1 MAIKF
6 GRPIEMRD
14 TPPRQSPLATLAAP
28 ALDLA
33 VRPRRNR
40 KAEWAR
46 RLVRENVLTT
56 DDLIW
61 PLFVIDGHN
70 KRTAVASMPG
80 VDRVSVDQAVRDAE
94 RAVKL
99 NIPCI
104 ALFPYTEP
112 SLRDEHGSE
121 ALNPDNLVCQSVRA
135 IKKEF
140 PGLGVL
146 CDVALDPFTSHGHDG
161 LIADDRILNDETVAV
176 LVRQALV
183 QAEAGCDII
192 APSDMMDGRVGAIRQ
207 ALDASGFLDVQIMAY
222 AAKYASAFYG
232 PFRDAIGSA
241 KTLTGDKRTYQMD
254 GANSDEALREV
265 ELDIAEG
272 ADMVMVKPGMPYL
285 DIVRRVKDTFAMPT
299 FVYQVSGEYAM
310 IAAAAGNGWIDGE
323 RAMMESLVAFK
334 RAGADGIL
342 SYFATEGGGEVEEGI
357 IATTAVSAGLRLH
370 VGTRFLGKRQPFAL
384 AARPNR
390 YPFALGAA
398 GAGRKARS
406 FALLH
411 KGVDTHLRQL
421 EQQPAFGQ

>member
-14 TPPRQSPLATLAAP
+14 APPRNPPGATLAAS

-61 PLFVIDGHN
+61 PLFVVEGN
-70 KRTAVASMPG
+70 NTRTAVASMPG
-80 VDRVSVDQAVRDAE
+80 VDRLSVDQAVRDAE
-94 RAVKL
+94 RAMKL

-112 SLRDEHGSE
+112 SLRDEQGSE
-121 ALNPDNLVCQSVRA
+121 ALNPDNLVCRSVRA

-161 LIADDRILNDETVAV
+161 LIDEGRILNDETVAV

-192 APSDMMDGRVGAIRQ
+192 APSDMMDGRVGAIR
-207 ALDASGFLDVQIMAY
+207 ATLDASGFLDVQIMAY

-254 GANSDEALREV
+254 NANSDEALREV

-310 IAAAAGNGWIDGE
+310 IAAAAANGWIDGE
-323 RAMMESLVAFK
+323 RAMMESLLAFK

-342 SYFATEGGGEVEEGI
+342 TYFA
-357 IATTAVSAGLRLH
+357 A
-370 VGTRFLGKRQPFAL
+370 K
-384 AARPNR
+384 AAEK
-390 YPFALGAA
+390 L
-398 GAGRKARS
+398 KAES
-406 FALLH
+406 
-411 KGVDTHLRQL
+411 
-421 EQQPAFGQ
+421 